1 MPSGYTCHR
10 TACSTQVTRDSS
22 PRRLHDRTRLRPP
35 PPAPDARV
43 LPTAARRA
51 KPARSPVQGPQLS
64 VRSLALPPPSRDPL
78 PWPGHRREAAVN
90 DHRTEPPPTEDG
102 QRTAAQRARAT
113 RILQEVTSPSTV
125 GTPHPA
131 LLPGIG
137 VEQTHRRFSVDTVVF
152 AVAAALVA
160 GVIVWGVANPSGL
173 AAFAGAGFDVV
184 TQDFGWFF
192 SVLTVVVFGFMMW
205 VGFGRH
211 RAVRLG
217 QDDEGPEFSTVSWIT
232 MLFSAGMG
240 IGLLFYGP
248 LEPMTFFTDL
258 PPAFAA
264 STEAGSNAAMHVALA
279 QTTFHWGPIAWAYY
293 ALIGG
298 AVAYAAYRKGR
309 VPLMSALLEPI
320 FGARSHGLL
329 GKVVD
334 VFAIVVTLFGT
345 AVSLGIGALQIGRG
359 VEVVGGIGALG
370 NAALVGIIAVLA
382 VAFILSAVSGLKRGI
397 RALSNINMAL
407 AGALGLFVLVTGP
420 TVLLLNLIPGALMT
434 FVGELPTLMAQSAA
448 TAPDAQE
455 FMSAWTTYYWAWW
468 VSWTPF
474 VGLFIAK
481 ISRGRTLREFVTAV
495 IVVPSAVCLVWFTVV
510 GGTTM
515 WFEQTGAGISQ
526 AESGQD
532 MLFLLLDEL
541 PFGALTS
548 VAAVISIVIFF
559 VTSADSASIV
569 MASLSER
576 GNPEPRRWTT
586 VLWGVAL
593 ATIAAVL
600 LVGGGQVALTGLQSL
615 MIVAALPF
623 AVVIIFVM
631 VAWAK
636 DLARDPLTLRRRYA
650 REALEQGVRAGIEE
664 HGDDF
669 VVGVVATEPDEGAGA
684 WLDTDD
690 PVLTDWYQPEGE
702 DGQGTDD
709 RDSDDE
715 GSDDRKDPV
724 LA

>member
-1 MPSGYTCHR
+1 MNPR
-10 TACSTQVTRDSS
+10 ST
-22 PRRLHDRTRLRPP
+22 
-35 PPAPDARV
+35 
-43 LPTAARRA
+43 
-51 KPARSPVQGPQLS
+51 
-64 VRSLALPPPSRDPL
+64 
-78 PWPGHRREAAVN
+78 E
-90 DHRTEPPPTEDG
+90 EPNETG
-102 QRTAAQRARAT
+102 RRTAAQRARAS
-113 RILQEVTSPSTV
+113 RILEEVTSPKTV
-125 GTPHPA
+125 GSPHPA

-137 VEQTHRRFSVDTVVF
+137 VEQTHRRFRVDTVVF
-152 AVAAALVA
+152 AVAAALVLA
-160 GVIVWGVANPSGL
+160 VIVWGVVRPAGL
-173 AAFAGAGFDVV
+173 AAFAGAGFAFV
-184 TQDFGWFF
+184 TEDFGWFF
-192 SVLTVVVFGFMMW
+192 GLLTVVVFGFMMW

-217 QDDEGPEFSTVSWIT
+217 QDDEAPEFSTVSWIA
-232 MLFSAGMG
+232 MLFSAGIG

-248 LEPMTFFTDL
+248 LEPMSFFLDP

-264 STEAGSNAAMHVALA
+264 DTVPGSERAMHVALA
-279 QTTFHWGPIAWAYY
+279 QTLFHWGPVAWAYY
-293 ALIGG
+293 ALVGG

-309 VPLMSALLEPI
+309 IPLMSSLLEPI
-320 FGARSHGLL
+320 FGQRTQGLL

-359 VEVVGGIGALG
+359 AELVAGVGPLG
-370 NAALVGIIAVLA
+370 NAAIVGIIAVLS

-397 RALSNINMAL
+397 RALSNINMAV
-407 AGALGLFVLVTGP
+407 AGLLGLFVLVTGP
-420 TVLLLNLIPGALMT
+420 TLLLLNLVPGSLMT
-434 FVGELPTLMAQSAA
+434 FVGELPTMMGQSAA
-448 TAPDAQE
+448 SAEGAQG

-474 VGLFIAK
+474 VGMFIAK

-495 IVVPSAVCLVWFTVV
+495 IVVPSAVCLVWFTVI

-515 WFEQTGAGISQ
+515 WFEQTGARLS
-526 AESGQD
+526 EVDTGQD
-532 MLFLLLDEL
+532 MLFALLREL
-541 PFGALTS
+541 PLGAVTS
-548 VAAVISIVIFF
+548 VLAIISIIIFF

-569 MASLSER
+569 MASLSEQ

-593 ATIAAVL
+593 AAIAAVL
-600 LVGGGQVALTGLQSL
+600 LVGGGEIALSGLQSL

-623 AVVIIFVM
+623 AFVVILVM

-669 VVGVVATEPDEGAGA
+669 VIGVVATEPDEGAGA

-690 PVLTDWYQPEGE
+690 PALTEWYQP
-702 DGQGTDD
+702 DGAEEEAAQQDAQARTDAADD
-709 RDSDDE
+709 RRADALS
-715 GSDDRKDPV
+715 
-724 LA
+724 